1 MMNSILR
8 NKSKILNILFWI
20 LIWEILSL
28 IINQEIYLPS
38 PHAAFSSL
46 LNLLKEKDTYITILY
61 STYRTLAGF
70 FLSCIFGIFLGI
82 ICGIYKFVHNLFNPL
97 IVIMRTIPVMSI
109 IIIAIMW
116 FKDNN
121 VPIFVAFLMCFP
133 IIWTN
138 TVSGIHS
145 TDIKLLQMCQVYKIK
160 KIRLIRSVYF
170 NSALPYIKAG
180 MISALGIGWKVTS
193 AAEVLSLPKYSIG
206 RFLYDSKVYL
216 EIPDLFAWTLII
228 VLLSFAFEHLLK
240 FIFKMGD
247 KDDKVNWC
255 LEKIWP
261 RGNIERL

>member
-8 NKSKILNILFWI
+8 NKNKLLIILFWI
-20 LIWEILSL
+20 FVWEILSL
-28 IINQEIYLPS
+28 IIAQEIYLPS

-46 LNLLKEKDTYITILY
+46 MNLLISKDTYITIYY

-82 ICGIYKFVHNLFNPL
+82 ISGIHKPVYNLLNPL
-97 IVIMRTIPVMSI
+97 IVIIRTIPVMSI

-116 FKDNN
+116 FKDTN

-138 TVSGIHS
+138 TVSGILS
-145 TDIKLLQMCQVYKIK
+145 TDVKLLQMCEVYKIK
-160 KIRLIRSVYF
+160 KSRIISSVYF
-170 NSALPYIKAG
+170 YSSLPYIKAG

-216 EIPDLFAWTLII
+216 EIPDLFAWTIII
-228 VLLSFAFEHLLK
+228 VSLSFLFESLLK
-240 FIFKMGD
+240 TIFKFGD
-247 KDDKVNWC
+247 KYD
-255 LEKIWP
+255 
-261 RGNIERL
+261 

>member
-8 NKSKILNILFWI
+8 SKNKLLIILFWV

-38 PHAAFSSL
+38 PYATISSL
-46 LNLLKEKDTYITILY
+46 LGLLRQKDTYITILY

-70 FLSCIFGIFLGI
+70 FLSCILGIFLGI
-82 ICGIYKFVHNLFNPL
+82 ICGIHKFFHNLFNPL
-97 IVIMRTIPVMSI
+97 IVVMRTIPVMSI

-116 FKDNN
+116 FKDTN

-138 TVSGIHS
+138 TVSGIQS

-160 KIRLIRSVYF
+160 RIQIIRSVYF

-180 MISALGIGWKVTS
+180 MVSALGIGWKVTS

-216 EIPDLFAWTLII
+216 EIPSLFAWTLII
-228 VLLSFAFEHLLK
+228 IVLSFFFEYFLK
-240 FIFKMGD
+240 FILEMGD
-247 KDDKVNWC
+247 NDDKAN
-255 LEKIWP
+255 
-261 RGNIERL
+261 